1 MGCRITARLGHYLP
15 DPMDL
20 DPMTKRDLRF
30 ETTSG
35 AEADIDVAPLSILIR
50 DWRRRAD
57 AAHEEGDARGVVYD
71 TCAAQLDEALTAAFG
86 RRYEKR
92 DRETLSLL

>member
-1 MGCRITARLGHYLP
+1 MKLGV
-15 DPMDL
+15 
-20 DPMTKRDLRF
+20 MTKRDLRF
-30 ETTSG
+30 EMTSG
-35 AEADIDVAPLSILIR
+35 AEADIDVTPLSILIR

-71 TCAAQLDEALTAAFG
+71 TCAVQLDEALTAALG